1 MYIIQLMTFDEVNT
15 RIDQPMEHDINRG
28 IRAVGMKGGE
38 SEGGSPLL
46 VGGGRVSSPDN
57 FEILD
62 GRRCNLGIYLRKMML
77 LIGLRNAGFLG

>member
-38 SEGGSPLL
+38 SEGGVPPLGWRGPGCPPL
-46 VGGGRVSSPDN
+46 KIWK
-57 FEILD
+57 F
-62 GRRCNLGIYLRKMML
+62 
-77 LIGLRNAGFLG
+77 